1 MGPGQHLLKSPTR
14 EQFTATVPCSWRGQ
28 QGLLQAGFHKLFPM
42 LPGGGLRVTPHLH
55 SRLLLAPSPGGPWR
69 CEGHSP
75 PQLSLPPQA
84 QGPSTGCSWMASSC
98 GSGPAAVGTLPHWLT
113 VLVLK
118 LSPLPPENL
127 GPGVWSLPE
136 TVPGLAAEPHPH
148 SSHSA
153 KQSLEELSM
162 EETQLWL

>member
-1 MGPGQHLLKSPTR
+1 
-14 EQFTATVPCSWRGQ
+14 
-28 QGLLQAGFHKLFPM
+28 
-42 LPGGGLRVTPHLH
+42 
-55 SRLLLAPSPGGPWR
+55 
-69 CEGHSP
+69 
-75 PQLSLPPQA
+75 
-84 QGPSTGCSWMASSC
+84 MASSC
-98 GSGPAAVGTLPHWLT
+98 GSEPAAVGTLPHWLT

-127 GPGVWSLPE
+127 EPGVWFLPE

-162 EETQLWL
+162 EETGLWLCWER